1 VRLKQAEERARVVA
15 KLGLVHARYV
25 FGTLGTALLVSVPI
39 DVGYRLLH
47 EEHADT
53 SWLGPAGV
61 SVLYGLL
68 CFAVFASMIP
78 FTRIDWGRMRVPE
91 FQTFE
96 LSISRSAMIASA
108 VLLVASFIVRFLSH
122 DGLVHALLPR
132 RLFWT
137 VFVLMAIA
145 WAKIWIQTKLFPEFY
160 ADVGGERV
168 LDAAT
173 ELARL
178 EQRDG
183 PGTKTSGPA

>member
-1 VRLKQAEERARVVA
+1 VRLKHAEERARVVA

-25 FGTLGTALLVSVPI
+25 CGTLGTALLVSVPI
-39 DVGYRLLH
+39 DVGYQLLH
-47 EEHADT
+47 GRYDSA
-53 SWLGPAGV
+53 WIGPAGV
-61 SVLYGLL
+61 SVFYGLM
-68 CFAVFASMIP
+68 CFAVFAAMIP
-78 FTRIDWGRMRVPE
+78 FTRVDWGRMRVPE

-96 LSISRSAMIASA
+96 LSISRSATIASG
-108 VLLVASFIVRFLSH
+108 LLLIASFVAKVAAG
-122 DGLVHALLPR
+122 DGLIHALLPR

-173 ELARL
+173 EIARL
-178 EQRDG
+178 EQREG
-183 PGTKTSGPA
+183 PGNKASGQA